1 MDVDFAGQM
10 MKTDITSKKRKYFD
24 KKWRLMQI
32 YQKMSKEKEI
42 TMARYIVAFKYPLP
56 ICFVSFIIL
65 LSLWS
70 SITPIRAEGTGQ
82 DVSAADT
89 LIKDERVKEGEMT
102 DTARLTDKEG
112 RYLLNVARKTIQK
125 TLFKQVDQEQKDS
138 DLSPKLSEKRGTFV
152 TLTIDGNLRGCIG
165 HIIPQESILEGV
177 QENAI
182 NAAFRDPRFNPLSKS
197 EWDKIKI
204 EISILTE
211 PKPLEYSDSDDLL
224 KKLMAGVDGV
234 ILKKGFLQAT
244 FLPQVWDQLPDKR
257 EFLTQLCLK
266 AGMDGNE
273 WKKGELQVSTYQV
286 QAFEED

>member
-1 MDVDFAGQM
+1 LDVDFAGQM

-112 RYLLNVARKTIQK
+112 RYLLSVARKTIQK

-138 DLSPKLSEKRGTFV
+138 DMSPKLSEKRGTFV

-244 FLPQVWDQLPDKR
+244 FLPQVWDQLPD
-257 EFLTQLCLK
+257 
-266 AGMDGNE
+266 
-273 WKKGELQVSTYQV
+273 
-286 QAFEED
+286 